1 MFVEPASQSRQSEDE
16 EEPTALTYL
25 PTSHV
30 VQTAVTAA
38 SAYFPSTQAT
48 QSEMDVDPVEGLL
61 FPTPQS
67 VQAPPAP
74 S

>member
-1 MFVEPASQSRQSEDE
+1 
-16 EEPTALTYL
+16 L
-25 PTSHV
+25 PLSHV

>member
-1 MFVEPASQSRQSEDE
+1 MLPSPTPQSRQSEAEDE
-16 EEPTALTYL
+16 PIALTYL